1 MTVEKTYVF
10 LVADLSGYTALT
22 EAHGS
27 RWAAQVIR
35 RYLDIVHQVL
45 MPGVRLAETKGDEVL
60 LVSDDAT
67 VMVKTAVALMQRV
80 RKETHFPTLHV
91 GIHTGMILEEEGR
104 FFGAP
109 LNLAARIGSHAKGCQ
124 VLCTRAVIDVLD
136 PSADIPYQTIG
147 NVKFKNVREQVQLFN
162 IPTGCAQGRP
172 ILIDPVCRMIVD
184 SNQIMTMVVYE
195 GERYFF
201 CSQKCADRFS
211 ENPKFYR

>member
-1 MTVEKTYVF
+1 MIGEKTYVF

-35 RYLDIVHQVL
+35 RYLDIVGQVL
-45 MPGVRLAETKGDEVL
+45 VPEVRLAETKGDEVL

-67 VMVKTAVALMQRV
+67 AMVKTAVALMQRV

-91 GIHTGMILEEEGR
+91 GIHAGRILEEDGR
-104 FFGAP
+104 FFGSP
-109 LNLAARIGSHAKGCQ
+109 LNLASRIGSHAEGCQ
-124 VLCTRAVIDVLD
+124 VLCTREVIDGLD
-136 PSADIPYQTIG
+136 PRAEIPYQTIG
-147 NVKFKNVREQVQLFN
+147 KVKFKNVREEVQLYN

-184 SNQIMTMVVYE
+184 SNQIMTMVVHN

-201 CSQKCADRFS
+201 CSKKCADRFS
-211 ENPKFYR
+211 ENPEYYR